1 MKQLLFC
8 TLFAVLLLPIATRA
22 QQADPSEEKGTYL
35 GVLFGDVPEVLYDQ
49 LTDLP
54 RGQGVVVT
62 HVLPDS
68 PAAQAKLAR
77 HDIVLEYNKEKV
89 LDKEHFARLIRADKP
104 EHKIDLLILRG
115 GKRLTVE
122 ATLTTGPILRIGKL
136 TPPATTKVADDR
148 TPKGTAKPAGPG
160 TVNVTALPLA
170 EGKVKV
176 TIEYY
181 DEGRLRCATCTGSD
195 KEIETTVKELPERVQ
210 PLARF
215 AMKRIRELDLQNAN
229 NATTPAPPKP

>member
-1 MKQLLFC
+1 MKQLLSC
-8 TLFAVLLLPIATRA
+8 AVCAVLLLPITTRA
-22 QQADPSEEKGTYL
+22 QQTDPSEEKGTYL

-89 LDKEHFARLIRADKP
+89 LDKEHFARLIRADKSD
-104 EHKIDLLILRG
+104 HKIELLILRG
-115 GKRLTVE
+115 GKRIMVE

-136 TPPATTKVADDR
+136 TPPGTTKVADDK
-148 TPKGTAKPAGPG
+148 TPKGAAKPAGPG
-160 TVNVTALPLA
+160 TINVTALPLA

-181 DEGRLRCATCTGSD
+181 EEGRLRCATCTGND

-215 AMKRIRELDLQNAN
+215 AMKRIRDLDLQNAQ

>member
-1 MKQLLFC
+1 MKRHVASALCAL
-8 TLFAVLLLPIATRA
+8 LLLPIAARA
-22 QQADPSEEKGTYL
+22 LQPETSEEKGTYL
-35 GVLFGDVPEVLYDQ
+35 GVLFSDVPEVLYDQ
-49 LTDLP
+49 LSDLP

-68 PAAQAKLAR
+68 PAAQAKLLR
-77 HDIVLEYNKEKV
+77 HDIVLEYSKEKV

-104 EHKIDLLILRG
+104 DHKIDLLILRG
-115 GKRLTVE
+115 GKRLTIE

-136 TPPATTKVADDR
+136 IPPAATKVADDKSL
-148 TPKGTAKPAGPG
+148 KGTAKPAGPG

-181 DEGRLRCATCTGSD
+181 EEGRLRCATCAGTD
-195 KEIETTVKELPERVQ
+195 KEIESTVKELPERVQ

-215 AMKRIRELDLQNAN
+215 AMKRIRELDLQNAQ
-229 NATTPAPPKP
+229 NATTPTPPKP

>member
-1 MKQLLFC
+1 MKHLLSCAFC
-8 TLFAVLLLPIATRA
+8 TVLLLQISTRA
-22 QQADPSEEKGTYL
+22 QQADSSEEKGTYL

-104 EHKIDLLILRG
+104 DRKIELLILRG
-115 GKRLTVE
+115 GKRITVE

-136 TPPATTKVADDR
+136 TPPGTIKAADDK
-148 TPKGTAKPAGPG
+148 TLKGTAKGAGPG

-181 DEGRLRCATCTGSD
+181 DEGRLRCATCTGNE
-195 KEIETTVKELPERVQ
+195 KEIESTVKELPERVQ
-210 PLARF
+210 PLARM
-215 AMKRIRELDLQNAN
+215 AMKRIRELDLQNA
-229 NATTPAPPKP
+229 TTPAPPKP

>member
-1 MKQLLFC
+1 MKQLLFS
-8 TLFAVLLLPIATRA
+8 TLCAVLLLPIATRA
-22 QQADPSEEKGTYL
+22 QQADSSEEKGTYL

-89 LDKEHFARLIRADKP
+89 LDTEHFARLIRADKP
-104 EHKIDLLILRG
+104 DHKVELLILRG
-115 GKRLTVE
+115 GKRITVD

-136 TPPATTKVADDR
+136 TPPGTTKGAGDK

-170 EGKVKV
+170 EGKIKV

-181 DEGRLRCATCTGSD
+181 DEGRLRCATCTGNE
-195 KEIETTVKELPERVQ
+195 KEIESTVKELPERVQ

-215 AMKRIRELDLQNAN
+215 AMKRIRELDLQNA
-229 NATTPAPPKP
+229 TTPAPPKP

>member
-1 MKQLLFC
+1 MKQLLSC
-8 TLFAVLLLPIATRA
+8 ALCSVLLLPIATRA
-22 QQADPSEEKGTYL
+22 QQADHSEEKGTYL

-104 EHKIDLLILRG
+104 DRKIVLLILRG
-115 GKRLTVE
+115 GKRITVE

-136 TPPATTKVADDR
+136 TPPGTTKTADDKS
-148 TPKGTAKPAGPG
+148 PKGTAKGAGPG

-181 DEGRLRCATCTGSD
+181 DEGRLRSATCTGNE
-195 KEIETTVKELPERVQ
+195 KEIESTVKELPERVQ
-210 PLARF
+210 PLARM
-215 AMKRIRELDLQNAN
+215 AMKRIRELDLQNA
-229 NATTPAPPKP
+229 ATPAPPKP

>member
-1 MKQLLFC
+1 MKYFFLS
-8 TLFAVLLLPIATRA
+8 AVCALILLPISARA
-22 QQADPSEEKGTYL
+22 QRSESGEEKGTYL
-35 GVLFGDVPEVLYDQ
+35 GVLFGDVPDVLYDQ
-49 LTDLP
+49 LADLP

-68 PAAQAKLAR
+68 PAALAKLLR
-77 HDIVLEYNKEKV
+77 NDIVLEYNKEKI

-104 EHKIDLLILRG
+104 DHKIDLLILRG
-115 GKRLTVE
+115 GKRLNVE
-122 ATLTTGPILRIGKL
+122 ATLTTGPILRVGKL
-136 TPPATTKVADDR
+136 TPPGATKAADDK
-148 TPKGTAKPAGPG
+148 TLKGAVKPAGPG

-181 DEGRLRCATCTGSD
+181 DEGRLRCATCTGNE
-195 KEIETTVKELPERVQ
+195 KEFESTVKELPERVQ

-215 AMKRIRELDLQNAN
+215 AMKRIRELDLQNAQ

>member
-1 MKQLLFC
+1 MKQLLSC
-8 TLFAVLLLPIATRA
+8 AVCAVLLLPITTRA
-22 QQADPSEEKGTYL
+22 QQTDPSEEKGTYL

-89 LDKEHFARLIRADKP
+89 LDKEHFARLIRADKSD
-104 EHKIDLLILRG
+104 HKIELLILRG
-115 GKRLTVE
+115 GKRIMVE

-136 TPPATTKVADDR
+136 TPPGTTKVADDK
-148 TPKGTAKPAGPG
+148 TPKGAAKPAGPG

-181 DEGRLRCATCTGSD
+181 EEGRLHCATCTGND

-215 AMKRIRELDLQNAN
+215 AMKRIRDLDLQNAQ

>member
-1 MKQLLFC
+1 MKQLLSC
-8 TLFAVLLLPIATRA
+8 ALCAALLFPIATRA
-22 QQADPSEEKGTYL
+22 QQPDSSEEKGTYL
-35 GVLFGDVPEVLYDQ
+35 GVLFGDVPEILYDQ

-104 EHKIDLLILRG
+104 DRKIELLILRG
-115 GKRLTVE
+115 GKRITVE

-136 TPPATTKVADDR
+136 TPPGTTKAADDK
-148 TPKGTAKPAGPG
+148 TLKGTAKGAGPG

-181 DEGRLRCATCTGSD
+181 DEGRLRCATCTGNE
-195 KEIETTVKELPERVQ
+195 KEIESTVKELPERVQ

-215 AMKRIRELDLQNAN
+215 AMKRIRELDLQNAM
-229 NATTPAPPKP
+229 TPAPPKP

>member
-1 MKQLLFC
+1 L
-8 TLFAVLLLPIATRA
+8 VLSHSARA
-22 QQADPSEEKGTYL
+22 QQVDSGEEKGTYL

-49 LTDLP
+49 LPDLP

-68 PAAQAKLAR
+68 PAAQAKLLR

-89 LDKEHFARLIRADKP
+89 LDKEHFGRLIRADKP
-104 EHKIDLLILRG
+104 DRKIELTILRG
-115 GKRLTVE
+115 GKRIVIEAMLTM
-122 ATLTTGPILRIGKL
+122 GPILRIGKL
-136 TPPATTKVADDR
+136 TPPGTTKATDDKS
-148 TPKGTAKPAGPG
+148 PKATAKPAGPG

-181 DEGRLRCATCTGSD
+181 DEGRLRSATCAGTD
-195 KEIETTVKELPERVQ
+195 KEIESTVKELPERVQ
-210 PLARF
+210 PLARI
-215 AMKRIRELDLQNAN
+215 AVKRIRELDLS
-229 NATTPAPPKP
+229 NATAPAPLPPKP